1 MQIFIE
7 KLKTQTRS
15 FGSGRGISQTDR
27 REASTRQR
35 FQMSAPASVQRFT
48 KRMRL
53 VMLLKSRSYS
63 SLITKSWSST
73 ILPEKRSI

>member
-1 MQIFIE
+1 MQIFVE
-7 KLKTQTRS
+7 KVENPNQEFWIWKKKITNRQTE
-15 FGSGRGISQTDR
+15 GIYP
-27 REASTRQR
+27 STV
-35 FQMSAPASVQRFT
+35 SNAAPASVQRFT